1 MILAVVVVGS
11 HDGMGLREP
20 RSAQLAYDQALDLNL
35 DPPPDVNV
43 TIGRATEEARER
55 VTVKQQNDAE
65 RV

>member
-1 MILAVVVVGS
+1 
-11 HDGMGLREP
+11 MGLREP

-55 VTVKQQNDAE
+55 ATVKRQNDAE